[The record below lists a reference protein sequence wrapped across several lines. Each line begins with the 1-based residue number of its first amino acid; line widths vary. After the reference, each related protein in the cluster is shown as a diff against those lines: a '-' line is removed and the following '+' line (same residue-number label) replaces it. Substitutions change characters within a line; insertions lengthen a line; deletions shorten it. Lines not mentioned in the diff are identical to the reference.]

1 MPVISLHLSTHGGVY
16 GEYHF
21 GLSDGNLDGQ
31 VREFG
36 REPVLL
42 FRYEGSDEMDEVHGS
57 GWAQLRERDRLEGE
71 FLIGYCRFVATREH
85 IKDRRSSS
93 RRSTRKSS
101 AS

>member
-42 FRYEGSDEMDEVHGS
+42 FRYEGSDEMEEVHGA

-71 FLIGYCRFVATREH
+71 FLIDYGRFVGTREH
-85 IKDRRSSS
+85 RAPHGSRSKGSS
-93 RRSTRKSS
+93 RK
-101 AS
+101 